1 MQSPGSPGISK
12 HIVMVLEM
20 KLSNAQVEIDSINRE
35 FMNGDYTAD
44 EHMNALEGVLKRHSA
59 RIEVIKT
66 YANGIQKIRV
76 LDVNN
81 DIVAEYHQ
89 AAPKI

>member
-1 MQSPGSPGISK
+1 
-12 HIVMVLEM
+12 MVLEM

-35 FMNGDYTAD
+35 FMNGDYSAD
-44 EHMNALEGVLKRHSA
+44 EHMTALEGVLKRHSA
-59 RIEVIKT
+59 HIEVIKT

-89 AAPKI
+89 AASEI